1 MPLRIILELSQII
14 WIDWS
19 VAGGVSALFA
29 RAMDELTKRLL
40 VAFPEGTMT
49 NEDSIL
55 KFHRGSFLTKH
66 PIQPLALRYWQSFV
80 PKGWNINAYIE
91 PNFLKYLFG
100 LLAMPW
106 SIVTLDV
113 LPVIIPGE
121 DETPDQLA
129 VRTQLA
135 IANHLKVKAIDRS
148 SDELF
153 RKKKAARQAR
163 AEAQKPPG
171 EVEKP
176 KEE

>member
-14 WIDWS
+14 WIDRS
-19 VAGGVSALFA
+19 VTGGVSALFA
-29 RAMDELTKRLL
+29 KSMDEVGKRPLM
-40 VAFPEGTMT
+40 VFAEGTMT
-49 NEDSIL
+49 NGDSIL
-55 KFHRGSFLTKH
+55 KFRRGAFLTKH

-80 PKGWNINAYIE
+80 PTGWNTNAYIE

-106 SIVTLDV
+106 SLVTLDV

-135 IANHLKVKAIDRS
+135 IANHLKVKAINRS

-153 RKKKAARQAR
+153 KKRREQVR
-163 AEAQKPPG
+163 RPEEA
-171 EVEKP
+171 EKP
-176 KEE
+176 KGE